1 MFPVYV
7 DMNYSSRSS
16 CKFILSLDTIIEL
29 GIMINSKSKII
40 AWERNTISMKYININ
55 STMSNELTME
65 KPHFAIVEKVT

>member
-1 MFPVYV
+1 LFPVYV

-55 STMSNELTME
+55 STMSNELTIE
-65 KPHFAIVEKVT
+65 NPHFAIVEKVT